1 MLPVAHDKAVHCLN
15 FCDMK
20 RGVWIGVI
28 FCVGFIHYGHSQ
40 DLDQYFSQVNS
51 FLSSYVKDGQVDY
64 KSIADRFDEASSIY
78 KAQCHIEL
86 GNASKEAQKAFFINA
101 YNMIVIYQVAKYYE
115 FNQQSPMDQSG
126 FFDKIKHK
134 VAGEMLTLNQLEI
147 KKLLMTHKDARIH
160 FVLACAAKSCPPL
173 AEFAYVPGQLESQL
187 EKRAQLA
194 INDNDWLR
202 LKDDERKVEVS
213 KIFDWY
219 KRDFTSNG
227 ITLIEY
233 INRYRKTPIPNSY
246 VVEFYEYDWSLNGG

>member
-1 MLPVAHDKAVHCLN
+1 MPVANNRGGYCFN
-15 FCDMK
+15 FCGMK

-28 FCVGFIHYGHSQ
+28 FCICFVPHGYSQ

-51 FLSSYVKDGQVDY
+51 FLSSYVQNGRVDY
-64 KSIADRFDEASSIY
+64 ESIADRFDEAKDIY
-78 KAQCHIEL
+78 EAQCQLDL
-86 GNASKEAQKAFFINA
+86 GNVSKEAKKAFFINA

-147 KKLLMTHKDARIH
+147 KKLLMTYKDARIH

-173 AEFAYVPGQLESQL
+173 AEFAYEPGQLESQL
-187 EKRAQLA
+187 EKRTRLA

-202 LKDDERKVEVS
+202 LKNGERKVEIS

-219 KRDFTSNG
+219 KRDFTTSG
-227 ITLIEY
+227 TTLLEY
-233 INRYRKTPIPNSY
+233 INQYREMPIPNNY
-246 VVEFYEYDWSLNGG
+246 AVEFYEYDWSLNGG